1 MGECVPGWC
10 CLDHSRVTD
19 TIFTFHQKSAK
30 CIEPSP
36 PPLEG
41 TSILT
46 HKRWQSNSIS
56 TITRRVL
63 FHLSWNTANQ
73 LHTHTHTFV
82 AVHCCASVL
91 CSVTSKIWQLPD
103 EATQRA
109 EMETLSST
117 HLCKR
122 KLHCSSF
129 QHVRLRECEKQKS
142 ASNSAQFDG
151 VAPKKWAQTPWCH
164 VN

>member
-1 MGECVPGWC
+1 MGECVPGW

-56 TITRRVL
+56 TITRRVS
-63 FHLSWNTANQ
+63 HLSWNTANQ

-82 AVHCCASVL
+82 TVHCCASVL

-109 EMETLSST
+109 EMETLSSIHP
-117 HLCKR
+117 HLYKR
-122 KLHCSSF
+122 KLRRSSC
-129 QHVRLRECEKQKS
+129 QHVRLRKCKNKAHRILLS
-142 ASNSAQFDG
+142 LMA
-151 VAPKKWAQTPWCH
+151 
-164 VN
+164 